1 MVVLYG
7 GVMGRLWCG
16 GGGREGKISANSSC
30 LFWGFAGFTFFSH
43 FFHTL
48 GSFLNPISMSDTHLT
63 SQQQLAAL
71 KKKQQSEEDALR
83 AELNAAAVTQA
94 KNAYKEWI
102 DTMYQKGYNGG
113 ALLIGDLNKG
123 LKLLAAFKNIS
134 LSDAQ
139 HNQSVIDEVQRDVLN
154 ALKRGCV
161 DTKTAETN
169 LIGAGWADNL
179 RKRVDKQ
186 DAKKQAVKQQHAAET
201 PEEKKARVQREK
213 DAKAARA
220 AAKAA
225 RAAGKTKKAKS
236 SPNNNIPNS
245 DDAPA
250 NSSPISPVNSDDKD
264 VMFMRIVLPESPQ
277 PVPAAPSQVDIDL
290 EDEPTDLCGSWSVL
304 SGSWSVLNDPI
315 PPFPLLDGS
324 PDEYD
329 DKPNKVGKRSR
340 DDSQ

>member
-1 MVVLYG
+1 
-7 GVMGRLWCG
+7 
-16 GGGREGKISANSSC
+16 
-30 LFWGFAGFTFFSH
+30 
-43 FFHTL
+43 
-48 GSFLNPISMSDTHLT
+48 MSDTHLT

-186 DAKKQAVKQQHAAET
+186 DAKKQAVKQQH
-201 PEEKKARVQREK
+201 PQQR
-213 DAKAARA
+213 R
-220 AAKAA
+220 
-225 RAAGKTKKAKS
+225 R
-236 SPNNNIPNS
+236 P
-245 DDAPA
+245 
-250 NSSPISPVNSDDKD
+250 
-264 VMFMRIVLPESPQ
+264 RQQLPHQ
-277 PVPAAPSQVDIDL
+277 PRQQRRQGCHVYAHCPTRVPATCSCCAIPS
-290 EDEPTDLCGSWSVL
+290 G
-304 SGSWSVLNDPI
+304 
-315 PPFPLLDGS
+315 
-324 PDEYD
+324 Y
-329 DKPNKVGKRSR
+329 
-340 DDSQ
+340 